1 MLAPLH
7 AQAHTTRL
15 SGAEITVSGHEA
27 QVALILNGADL
38 DAALGTTLT
47 DSSGKV
53 SEARL
58 RTSRDA
64 IIDYVA
70 ARARVS
76 NSAGGTCLYMRRA
89 LAGDAEH
96 VKVSL
101 SWICP
106 PMTGALVYQC
116 TLFNEIDP
124 AARQI
129 VTVKGDASGLALLSA
144 ASPRVTLART
154 EAALGDVFLHYLLAG
169 VEHIA
174 IGYDHIA
181 FLIAVILWGRRLW
194 PLVGVVTA
202 FTVAHSLTLS
212 LAVLGVVSPPQR
224 LVEIAI
230 ALSIVYVAA
239 ENFFVHDLRRRWIV
253 TFVFGLVHGFG
264 FAGVLREYGIPRD
277 ALVPALA
284 AFNIGV
290 ELGQIVIVAAA
301 LLLLHLVESRV
312 RALQPAPS
320 SRLVCRH
327 PCASALTPLL
337 SYPVSGAVL
346 LLALYWAAQRI
357 FFQ

>member
-1 MLAPLH
+1 VTRRPLLTFLILLAPLCAH
-7 AQAHTTRL
+7 AHTTRL

-47 DSSGKV
+47 DSGGKV
-53 SEARL
+53 SATRL
-58 RTSRDA
+58 RMSQDA
-64 IIDYVA
+64 VIAYVTE
-70 ARARVS
+70 RARIS
-76 NSAGGTCLYMRRA
+76 NSGGGVCFHTRHA
-89 LAGDAEH
+89 VTADAEH

-101 SWICP
+101 LWICP
-106 PMTGALVYQC
+106 PMTGALVYHS
-116 TLFNEIDP
+116 TLFSEIDP
-124 AARQI
+124 ATRQM
-129 VTVKGDASGLALLSA
+129 VTVKGEASRLALLSA
-144 ASPRVTLART
+144 ASPRVTLAPT
-154 EAALGDVFLHYLLAG
+154 EMRFGDVFLHYLLAG

-181 FLIAVILWGRRLW
+181 FLVAVILWGRRLW

-212 LAVLGVVSPPQR
+212 LAVLGVVTPPQQ

-239 ENFFVHDLRRRWIV
+239 ENFFVHDLGRRWIV

-264 FAGVLREYGIPRD
+264 FAAVLREYGIPRD

-290 ELGQIVIVAAA
+290 EMGQIAIVAAA
-301 LLLLHLVESRV
+301 LFLLHLIESRV

-320 SRLVCRH
+320 QRLV
-327 PCASALTPLL
+327 
-337 SYPVSGAVL
+337 YPVSGLVL
-346 LLALYWAAQRI
+346 LLALYWTAQRI

>member
-1 MLAPLH
+1 MTFRPLLALLILAPWCAH
-7 AQAHTTRL
+7 AHTTRL

-27 QVALILNGADL
+27 EVGLILNGADL
-38 DAALGTTLT
+38 DVALKTTLA
-47 DSSGKV
+47 DAGGRV

-58 RTSRDA
+58 QQSRDA
-64 IIDYVA
+64 IMDYVT
-70 ARARVS
+70 ARARIS
-76 NSAGGTCLYMRRA
+76 NSAGGTCFPARRS
-89 LAGDAEH
+89 LAGEAEH
-96 VKVSL
+96 VKLTVL
-101 SWICP
+101 WICP
-106 PMTGALVYQC
+106 PMTGALVYHS

-124 AARQI
+124 AARQM

-144 ASPRVTLART
+144 ASPRVTLAPT
-154 EAALGDVFLHYLLAG
+154 EARFADVFLHYLVAG

-181 FLIAVILWGRRLW
+181 FLVAVILWGRRLW

-212 LAVLGVVSPPQR
+212 LAVLGVVSPPQH
-224 LVEIAI
+224 LLEIAI

-290 ELGQIVIVAAA
+290 ELGQIVIVLTA
-301 LLLLHLVESRV
+301 LLSLHAIESRV

-320 SRLVCRH
+320 PRLVY
-327 PCASALTPLL
+327 PMSA
-337 SYPVSGAVL
+337 AVL

-357 FFQ
+357 LFQ